1 MKTEETTK
9 HKPRDQRKPREWMT
23 LMIGVWVIGGVSF
36 AGLTFAY
43 KVYEIIS
50 TVPRGEVMGFAV
62 IQVITYLLVA
72 VGFFFLFVWSFL
84 KGDFKDVERAK
95 YRVLEMEE
103 KMVAEE
109 KRLGIRP

>member
-1 MKTEETTK
+1 MKTGSTTG
-9 HKPRDQRKPREWMT
+9 HKPREWVT
-23 LMIGVWVIGGVSF
+23 VIVGTWVVLGVAF

-43 KVYEIIS
+43 KVYEIVNTI
-50 TVPRGEVMGFAV
+50 PRGEVVGFAV
-62 IQVITYLLVA
+62 IQVITYLFVA

-109 KRLGIRP
+109 KRLGIRT